1 VQLDHAS
8 LSWFGIES
16 YFEPFNATTDKET
29 RDADTA
35 ELSHTAYVAVFAF
48 ETLWKAN
55 GDAKRPLKEHYANSV
70 FFDAFG
76 LAPMNGTAT
85 TLQ

>member
-1 VQLDHAS
+1 VQVDHAA
-8 LSWFGIES
+8 LSKFRIES
-16 YFEPFNATTDKET
+16 YFEPFNATTDEET
-29 RDADTA
+29 RDPDHV
-35 ELSHTAYVAVFAF
+35 ELSHTAYVAAF
-48 ETLWKAN
+48 GFEKLWQ
-55 GDAKRPLKEHYANSV
+55 AKGATKHPLKECLAKSV